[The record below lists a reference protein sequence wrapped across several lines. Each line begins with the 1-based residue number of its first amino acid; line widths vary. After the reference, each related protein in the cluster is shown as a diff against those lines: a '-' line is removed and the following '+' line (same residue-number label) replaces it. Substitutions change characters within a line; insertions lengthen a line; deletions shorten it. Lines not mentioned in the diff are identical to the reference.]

1 MLSVSFND
9 VQDAA
14 EILRGVVHV
23 TPVMTSRQLNEASG
37 ASVFLKCENFQR
49 IGAFKFRGAYHAI
62 FRLQKDDPRGS
73 RQAVVTL
80 SSGNHAQGVALACR
94 LLGMSGHIVMH
105 APINPI
111 KRAAVTGY
119 GATIHEG
126 ADRRDAEELLEDVL
140 QRHEGHY
147 VHAFNDT
154 RVVAGQGTCMLE
166 FLGSMPDLEV
176 VLAPVG
182 GGGLLSGTCLAAHG
196 LKPSLQLYAC
206 EPTGALDA
214 MHSVRENG
222 IVAMDHPATIAEGL
236 RTTLGDVTL
245 PILREHLA
253 GFYTVEE
260 GEIVQALRFAFER
273 LKMVI
278 EPSAAVALAPLLR
291 REPALAGKKVGVI
304 LTGGN
309 VDLSSYFEG
318 IHAAPP

>member
-9 VQDAA
+9 VRAAA
-14 EILRGVVHV
+14 EILHGVVHI
-23 TPVMTSRQLNEASG
+23 TPVMTSGQLNEASG

-94 LLGMSGHIVMH
+94 LLGMSGHIVMQ

-119 GATIHEG
+119 GATIHE
-126 ADRRDAEELLEDVL
+126 APDRRDAEELLRDVL
-140 QRHEGHY
+140 QRHAGHY
-147 VHAFNDT
+147 VHAFNDP

-214 MHSVRENG
+214 IHSVRENR
-222 IVAMDHPATIAEGL
+222 IAAMEHPATIAEGL

-253 GFYTVEE
+253 GFYTVDE

>member
-1 MLSVSFND
+1 MLSVSFAD
-9 VQDAA
+9 VRDAA
-14 EILRGVVHV
+14 EILHGVVHI

-62 FRLQKDDPRGS
+62 VRLQKDDPRGS

-111 KRAAVTGY
+111 KHAAVTGY
-119 GATIHEG
+119 GATIHE
-126 ADRRDAEELLEDVL
+126 APDRRDVEELLRDVL
-140 QRHEGHY
+140 QRHAGHY
-147 VHAFNDT
+147 VHAFNDP

-214 MHSVRENG
+214 MHSVRENR
-222 IVAMDHPATIAEGL
+222 IVAMEHPATIAEGL

-253 GFYTVEE
+253 GFYTVDE